1 MNNYYELKMFQSDG
15 ESSREPLVK
24 GAGLQLTV
32 FPDFAPPWALI

>member
-1 MNNYYELKMFQSDG
+1 MFQSDG

-24 GAGLQLTV
+24 GAGLQLTL